1 MADGSDDDDAMP
13 EEPVVSPSGMKM
25 PLQMGGLGRQSGSQL
40 FEEEDEAIK
49 GGEVTLNIAD
59 ESKEIQLKVGQC
71 TVPRP
76 WLSHTLTALTS
87 RVAVRSGADR

>member
-71 TVPRP
+71 TAASALAVP
-76 WLSHTLTALTS
+76 HTHGPHFS
-87 RVAVRSGADR
+87 CRSA